1 MSKLQIQKEWY
12 YMEKLFSK
20 ERKRAIMLAVV
31 PPIAYVFIRVLY
43 LTCKKSYHLPSHVP
57 KAPFLVA
64 FWHGEILMNPFIYK
78 KIMKDVNM
86 SLMISDHFDGEMIA
100 KSVSYFGFDTIRGS
114 STRGG
119 IKALKES
126 FKKIDL
132 NHSIA
137 ITPDGPKGPRHSVAD
152 GIVAIAQKK
161 ELEIV
166 AFNYKASSFWQM
178 KSWDKFIIPKPFSK
192 LDFYASEPFSVSS
205 MSKDEAKKEIKER
218 LENFV

>member
-1 MSKLQIQKEWY
+1 MGKL
-12 YMEKLFSK
+12 LTK
-20 ERKRAIMLAVV
+20 ERKRAISLVLL
-31 PPIAYVFIRVLY
+31 PPIVYFFIRVLY
-43 LTCKKSYHLPSHVP
+43 LTCKKKFHLPIARP

-64 FWHGEILMNPFIYK
+64 FWHGEILMNPFLYK
-78 KIMKDVNM
+78 KMIKDVKM

-100 KSVSYFGFDTIRGS
+100 KSMSYFGFDTIRGS

-132 NHSIA
+132 GHCIA

-152 GIVAIAQKK
+152 GIVSIAQKK

-166 AFNYKASSFWQM
+166 TFNYTASSFWEM
-178 KSWDKFIIPKPFSK
+178 KSWDKFMIPKPFSTIN
-192 LDFYASEPFSVSS
+192 FYASEPFKVTDLD
-205 MSKDEAKKEIKER
+205 KEDAKVEIKKR
-218 LENFV
+218 LTTYV

>member
-1 MSKLQIQKEWY
+1 
-12 YMEKLFSK
+12 
-20 ERKRAIMLAVV
+20 MLALL
-31 PPIAYVFIRVLY
+31 PPIAYFFIRVLY
-43 LTCKKSYHLPSHVP
+43 LSCRKEYHIPKTIPKS
-57 KAPFLVA
+57 PFLVA
-64 FWHGEILMNPFIYK
+64 FWHGEILMNPFMYK
-78 KIMKDVNM
+78 KIFKDVNM
-86 SLMISDHFDGEMIA
+86 SLLISDHFDGEMIA

-126 FKKIDL
+126 FRKIDKGF
-132 NHSIA
+132 SIA

-166 AFNYKASSFWQM
+166 TFNYSASSFWQM

-192 LDFYASEPFSVSS
+192 LTFYASEPFLVTN
-205 MSKDEAKKEIKER
+205 MSKEDAKKEIKNR